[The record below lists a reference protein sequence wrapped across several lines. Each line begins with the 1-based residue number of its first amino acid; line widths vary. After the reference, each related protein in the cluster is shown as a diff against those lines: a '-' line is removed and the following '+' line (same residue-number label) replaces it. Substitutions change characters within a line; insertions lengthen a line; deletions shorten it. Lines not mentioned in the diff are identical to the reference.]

1 MDSVDDYGWISRS
14 GKFLE
19 HEEMKQIMLG
29 YLEQL
34 PETGASE
41 ENWKAYFCDKLGYD
55 FDTLC

>member
-1 MDSVDDYGWISRS
+1 MDSIDDYGWQSWTE
-14 GKFLE
+14 KFLE
-19 HEEMKQIMLG
+19 PEEMKQIMLG

-41 ENWKAYFCDKLGYD
+41 ENWKAYFCDKLGYG